1 MRSCTGFQFF
11 LCLVLGLLPRFGV
24 AQTSETLDFVEGRYF
39 EVVGTDN
46 RSVSFVNTLGEHVAE
61 LCATYLQVGSHEFR
75 QRIFVALRPVEHV
88 EFDGDYQ
95 INTGARGQ
103 VSLDFRWEATLKLE
117 TVCRALTEA
126 YIVRYANFNYGVE
139 ASEHIRY
146 WVMSALG
153 SQSYLSLRPAQ
164 QGQYI
169 QEARQAPLLKVT
181 SLLSLKWGLGREGE
195 LSPRQ
200 GYWVLYAM
208 RQRGLLRSDVGVLLD
223 RAVAGMDVSVAL
235 ELAIQPTDADQQAST
250 LDRWWQRQMADYLA
264 QVTEYYESLDAS
276 RVWIAELANFDTYRA
291 SGGELENLMGLWTQ
305 RDNQTLRAILAARR
319 EIIALRM
326 ERVNPAYFNSAQSLG
341 ALYETALESN
351 RRFEFIHAFT
361 THLSDWENTKRLH
374 DMTDELLDVSLS
386 E

>member
-24 AQTSETLDFVEGRYF
+24 AQTSETLGFVEGRYF

-264 QVTEYYESLDAS
+264 QETEYYESLDAS

-374 DMTDELLDVSLS
+374 DMTDELLDASLS

>member
-208 RQRGLLRSDVGVLLD
+208 RQRGLLRSDFGVLLD
-223 RAVAGMDVSVAL
+223 RAVAGVDVSVAL

-264 QVTEYYESLDAS
+264 QETEYYESLDAS

>member
-208 RQRGLLRSDVGVLLD
+208 RQRGLLRSDFGVLLD
-223 RAVAGMDVSVAL
+223 RAVAGVDVSVAL

-264 QVTEYYESLDAS
+264 QETEYYESLDAS

-374 DMTDELLDVSLS
+374 DMTDELLDASLS

>member
-208 RQRGLLRSDVGVLLD
+208 RQRGLLRSDFGVLLD
-223 RAVAGMDVSVAL
+223 RAVAGGDVSVAL

-264 QVTEYYESLDAS
+264 QETEYYESLDAS

-374 DMTDELLDVSLS
+374 DMTDELLDASLS

>member
-264 QVTEYYESLDAS
+264 QETEYYESLDAS

-374 DMTDELLDVSLS
+374 DMTDELLDASLS

>member
-169 QEARQAPLLKVT
+169 QEARQAGLLKIT
-181 SLLSLKWGLGREGE
+181 SLLSLEWGVGREGE

-208 RQRGLLRSDVGVLLD
+208 RQRGILRSDIGALLD
-223 RAVAGMDVSVAL
+223 RAVAGQDVSDAL
-235 ELAIQPTDADQQAST
+235 EVAIQPTDVDQQPST
-250 LDRWWQRQMADYLA
+250 LDIWWQRQMVQYLS
-264 QVTEYYESLDAS
+264 QDTEYYESLDAS

-374 DMTDELLDVSLS
+374 DMTDELLDASLS

>member
-1 MRSCTGFQFF
+1 MRSCTGFLFF

-208 RQRGLLRSDVGVLLD
+208 RQRGLLRSDFGVLLD

-264 QVTEYYESLDAS
+264 QETEYYESLDAS

-374 DMTDELLDVSLS
+374 DMTDELLDASLS

>member
-1 MRSCTGFQFF
+1 MRSCTGFLFF

-264 QVTEYYESLDAS
+264 QETEYYESLDAS

-374 DMTDELLDVSLS
+374 DMTDELLDASLS

>member
-208 RQRGLLRSDVGVLLD
+208 RQRGLLRSDFGVLFD

-264 QVTEYYESLDAS
+264 QETEYYESLDAS

-374 DMTDELLDVSLS
+374 DMTDELLDASLS

>member
-208 RQRGLLRSDVGVLLD
+208 RQRGLLRSDFGVLLD

-264 QVTEYYESLDAS
+264 QETEYYESLDAS

-374 DMTDELLDVSLS
+374 DMTDELLDASLS

>member
-1 MRSCTGFQFF
+1 MRSCTGFLFF

-208 RQRGLLRSDVGVLLD
+208 RQRGLLRSDFGVLLD
-223 RAVAGMDVSVAL
+223 RAVAGVDVSVAL

-264 QVTEYYESLDAS
+264 QETEYYESLDAS

-374 DMTDELLDVSLS
+374 DMTDELLDASLS

>member
-208 RQRGLLRSDVGVLLD
+208 RQRGLLRSDIGVLLD

-264 QVTEYYESLDAS
+264 QETEYYESLDAS

-374 DMTDELLDVSLS
+374 DMTDELLDASLS

>member
-264 QVTEYYESLDAS
+264 QETEYYESLDAS

-374 DMTDELLDVSLS
+374 DMTDELLDASLS
-386 E
+386 D

>member
-208 RQRGLLRSDVGVLLD
+208 RQRGLLRSDFGVLLD

-264 QVTEYYESLDAS
+264 QETEYYESLDAS

-374 DMTDELLDVSLS
+374 DMTDELLDASLS
-386 E
+386 D

>member
-11 LCLVLGLLPRFGV
+11 LCLVLGLLPCFGV

-208 RQRGLLRSDVGVLLD
+208 RQRGLLRSDFGVLLD
-223 RAVAGMDVSVAL
+223 RAVAGVDVSVAL

-264 QVTEYYESLDAS
+264 QETEYYESLDAS

-374 DMTDELLDVSLS
+374 DMTDELLDASLS

>member
-208 RQRGLLRSDVGVLLD
+208 RQRGLLRSDFGVLLD

-264 QVTEYYESLDAS
+264 QETEYYESLDAS

>member
-1 MRSCTGFQFF
+1 MKSCTGFQFL

-24 AQTSETLDFVEGRYF
+24 AQPSERLDFVEGRYF

-46 RSVSFVNTLGEHVAE
+46 RSVSFVNTLGEHVVE
-61 LCATYLQVGSHEFR
+61 LCASYLHVGSHEFP
-75 QRIFVALRPVEHV
+75 QRIFVALRPEEHV
-88 EFDGDYQ
+88 GFDGNYQ

-103 VSLDFRWEATLKLE
+103 VSLDFRWESALNLE
-117 TVCRALTEA
+117 TVCRALAEA
-126 YIVRYANFNYGVE
+126 YIVCYANFNYGPE

-169 QEARQAPLLKVT
+169 QEARQAGLLKVT
-181 SLLSLKWGLGREGE
+181 SLLSLEWGVGRDNE

-208 RQRGLLRSDVGVLLD
+208 RQRGILRSDIGVLLD
-223 RAVAGMDVSVAL
+223 RAVAGQEVSDAL
-235 ELAIQPTDADQQAST
+235 AVAIQPTDADQQTST
-250 LDRWWQRQMADYLA
+250 LDTCWQRQMVEYLS
-264 QVTEYYESLDAS
+264 QDTEHYESLDAS

-291 SGGELENLMGLWTQ
+291 SGGDLETLMGLWMQ
-305 RDNQTLRAILAARR
+305 RDNQSLRAILTARR
-319 EIIALRM
+319 EIIALRL
-326 ERVNPAYFNSAQSLG
+326 ERVNPAYFYSAQSLG
-341 ALYETALESN
+341 ALFETALESN

-361 THLSDWENTKRLH
+361 TYLGDWEDTKRLH
-374 DMTDELLDVSLS
+374 DMIDELLDAPLS

>member
-1 MRSCTGFQFF
+1 
-11 LCLVLGLLPRFGV
+11 
-24 AQTSETLDFVEGRYF
+24 
-39 EVVGTDN
+39 
-46 RSVSFVNTLGEHVAE
+46 
-61 LCATYLQVGSHEFR
+61 
-75 QRIFVALRPVEHV
+75 
-88 EFDGDYQ
+88 
-95 INTGARGQ
+95 
-103 VSLDFRWEATLKLE
+103 
-117 TVCRALTEA
+117 
-126 YIVRYANFNYGVE
+126 
-139 ASEHIRY
+139 
-146 WVMSALG
+146 
-153 SQSYLSLRPAQ
+153 
-164 QGQYI
+164 
-169 QEARQAPLLKVT
+169 
-181 SLLSLKWGLGREGE
+181 
-195 LSPRQ
+195 
-200 GYWVLYAM
+200 M

-264 QVTEYYESLDAS
+264 QETEYYESLDAS

>member
-11 LCLVLGLLPRFGV
+11 LCLVLGLLPCFGV

-264 QVTEYYESLDAS
+264 QETEYYESLDAS

-374 DMTDELLDVSLS
+374 DMTDELLDASLS

>member
-223 RAVAGMDVSVAL
+223 RAVAGVDVSVAL

-264 QVTEYYESLDAS
+264 QETEYYESLDAS

-374 DMTDELLDVSLS
+374 DMTDELLDASLS

>member
-75 QRIFVALRPVEHV
+75 QCIFVALRPVEHV

-264 QVTEYYESLDAS
+264 QETEYYESLDAS

-374 DMTDELLDVSLS
+374 DMTDELLDASLS

>member
-208 RQRGLLRSDVGVLLD
+208 RQRGLLRSDVGVLFD

-264 QVTEYYESLDAS
+264 QETEYYESLDAS

-374 DMTDELLDVSLS
+374 DMTDELLDASLS

>member
-208 RQRGLLRSDVGVLLD
+208 RQRGLLRSDFGVLLD
-223 RAVAGMDVSVAL
+223 RAVAGVDVSVAL

-264 QVTEYYESLDAS
+264 QETEYYESLDAS

-374 DMTDELLDVSLS
+374 DMTDELLDASLS
-386 E
+386 D

>member
-1 MRSCTGFQFF
+1 MKSCTGFQFL
-11 LCLVLGLLPRFGV
+11 LCLVLGFLPRFGV
-24 AQTSETLDFVEGRYF
+24 AQPSESLDFVEGRYF

-46 RSVSFVNTLGEHVAE
+46 RSVSFVNTLGEHIVE
-61 LCATYLQVGSHEFR
+61 LCASYLQVGSHEFP
-75 QRIFVALRPVEHV
+75 QRIFVALRPEEHV

-95 INTGARGQ
+95 INTRARGQ
-103 VSLDFRWEATLKLE
+103 VSLDFRWESTLNLE

-126 YIVRYANFNYGVE
+126 YIVRYANFNYGPE
-139 ASEHIRY
+139 ASERIRY

-169 QEARQAPLLKVT
+169 QEARQAGLLKIT
-181 SLLSLKWGLGREGE
+181 SLLSLEWGVGREGE

-208 RQRGLLRSDVGVLLD
+208 RQRGILRSDIGALLD
-223 RAVAGMDVSVAL
+223 RAVAGQDVSDAL
-235 ELAIQPTDADQQAST
+235 EVAIQPTDVDQQPST
-250 LDRWWQRQMADYLA
+250 LDIWWQRQMVQYLS
-264 QVTEYYESLDAS
+264 QDTEHYESLDAS

-291 SGGELENLMGLWTQ
+291 SGGDLKTLMGLWEQ
-305 RDNQTLRAILAARR
+305 RDNQSLRAILTARR
-319 EIIALRM
+319 EIIALRL

-341 ALYETALESN
+341 ALYETALESY

-361 THLSDWENTKRLH
+361 TYLSDWEDTKRLH
-374 DMTDELLDVSLS
+374 DMTDELLDAPLS